1 MFPKSASIPSILA
14 NTVFRATGGARFTLG
29 CIFAYSFLR
38 MPRKRVLLVTL
49 IFALT
54 GLSFI
59 VVLFAFGS
67 TVHRNYQKISAGMS
81 SNEVVAV
88 LGPPTEADGIHC

>member
-1 MFPKSASIPSILA
+1 
-14 NTVFRATGGARFTLG
+14 
-29 CIFAYSFLR
+29 

-67 TVHRNYQKISAGMS
+67 TVHRNYQKISVGMS

-88 LGPPTEADGIHC
+88 LGPPTEADGIHWHYFKFLGSYSLRIWYKSDGTVEGVHREPFFD